1 MVKMTYSADI
11 AGVLEIPTMIDTGL
25 VVVLTI
31 TITMLISVLV
41 LLFYDFED
49 WCPQVYLI
57 IADCSVSNIC
67 IYSESNPILMTQIK
81 IQM

>member
-1 MVKMTYSADI
+1 
-11 AGVLEIPTMIDTGL
+11 MIDTGL

-49 WCPQVYLI
+49 WCPQVDLI